1 MAIHFIEPLH
11 LKHPENKDPKPRF
24 EPKLEDLEKMNY
36 SFGCITLDTDSVAG
50 KTIATLP
57 IDSFLPSTEKSVE
70 IWKEIR
76 AGIGEKLSSI
86 ADADALIVDLREN
99 HGGDPSTVAF
109 IMSYLLQDGPRHLL
123 DFVDR
128 SGEVQQS
135 FSTLP
140 IDELPAGT
148 RAFGGT
154 KPLFVLTSK
163 DTISGGEDMAYGLQA
178 FNRAIAIVGE
188 RNEATAGAANPNTKP
203 HFLCE
208 EEFGDK
214 WWLAGIP
221 TSKPIHSITLSNWE
235 GIGVRSDVLA
245 GKGEWIGVDD
255 AKEVATR
262 LAMRVLGH
270 GKNEL

>member
-1 MAIHFIEPLH
+1 LTLTPW
-11 LKHPENKDPKPRF
+11 PEKQLQPFRSTAFYLRPKRVSRFGKRF
-24 EPKLEDLEKMNY
+24 EPVSGKSSAVSPMQTH
-36 SFGCITLDTDSVAG
+36 SSSTSVRIMEA
-50 KTIATLP
+50 IQ
-57 IDSFLPSTEKSVE
+57 
-70 IWKEIR
+70 
-76 AGIGEKLSSI
+76 
-86 ADADALIVDLREN
+86 AL
-99 HGGDPSTVAF
+99 AF
-109 IMSYLLQDGPRHLL
+109 IMSYLLQDGSRHLL
-123 DFVDR
+123 DFIDR

-221 TSKPIHSITLSNWE
+221 TSKPVHSVTLSNWE
-235 GIGVRSDVLA
+235 GIGVRSDVVA

-270 GKNEL
+270 GKNES

>member
-1 MAIHFIEPLH
+1 
-11 LKHPENKDPKPRF
+11 
-24 EPKLEDLEKMNY
+24 
-36 SFGCITLDTDSVAG
+36 
-50 KTIATLP
+50 
-57 IDSFLPSTEKSVE
+57 
-70 IWKEIR
+70 
-76 AGIGEKLSSI
+76 
-86 ADADALIVDLREN
+86 
-99 HGGDPSTVAF
+99 
-109 IMSYLLQDGPRHLL
+109 MSYLLDGEPRHLL

-128 SGEVQQS
+128 EGNVQQS

-140 IDELPAGT
+140 VDKLPAGT
-148 RAFGGT
+148 KAFGGK
-154 KPLFVLTSK
+154 KPLFVLTTK

-203 HFLCE
+203 HFFCE

-221 TSKPIHSITLSNWE
+221 TSKPVHSVTLSNWE
-235 GIGVRSDVLA
+235 GIGVRSDVVA
-245 GKGEWIGVDD
+245 GKGEWIGLDD